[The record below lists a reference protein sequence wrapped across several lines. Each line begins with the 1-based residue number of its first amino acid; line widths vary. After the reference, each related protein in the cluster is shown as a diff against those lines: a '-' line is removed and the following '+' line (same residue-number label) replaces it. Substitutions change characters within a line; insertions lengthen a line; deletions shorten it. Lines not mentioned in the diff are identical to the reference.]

1 MNVVSNDI
9 FFVHSQ
15 RYRPLKRYTS
25 ATFIQAKYTRVQ
37 LDITINEIQT
47 KSERK

>member
-37 LDITINEIQT
+37 LDITINVNEIQT
-47 KSERK
+47 KRK